1 MNIEISTT
9 LELSNEERAT
19 LISWFENDLEKSAN
33 YGNSEISFPEEEIL
47 VAKIKESSNNVLL
60 SEFDINLILGWMDKS
75 LFPKVGNRIHFL
87 PHEETLYNKIHNA
100 AKDILDQKKE
110 QEKKLNSASNQKK
123 KSFAIRF
130 ADKLFREKIL
140 KKKRENELKQLDQ
153 KIQDVAAKLAPFF
166 EERNAK
172 KNRSIDEK
180 IAASQKLKSDL
191 EEIRKK
197 LKF

>member
-19 LISWFENDLEKSAN
+19 RISWFENDLEKSAN